1 MRCSCCGAKRQPWD
15 VKMWTEWTRA
25 ETAAHRQRRV
35 TGGMSRGVFSFVFVV
50 VQWSAEES
58 GLDLRTLSTNQ
69 MPPAVAL
76 AAFHHAPL
84 GTEGKT
90 LNNMLWLSFEFPSYT
105 DIYLKNI
112 KNINLYL
119 LLKAPPKSQSH
130 GRHPARSLLSPQYSG
145 CGREIKLDFRVYCL
159 LQRDSC
165 SLTVWWLREL

>member
-1 MRCSCCGAKRQPWD
+1 MQLLSSRTLTLRCENVNWASC
-15 VKMWTEWTRA
+15 A
-25 ETAAHRQRRV
+25 EAGAHRQRRV
-35 TGGMSRGVFSFVFVV
+35 TGGMSRGVFSLVFVV
-50 VQWSAEES
+50 VQWSTEES
-58 GLDLRTLSTNQ
+58 GLNLRTLSTNQ

-105 DIYLKNI
+105 DINLK
-112 KNINLYL
+112 KSYINLYL

-145 CGREIKLDFRVYCL
+145 CRREIKLEFRVYCV
-159 LQRDSC
+159 LQRDPNSP
-165 SLTVWWLREL
+165 TVQWLREL